1 MTQAALNQFTQRV
14 RNIYGDAQNCEQ
26 IASEILNYCGTFCD
40 NTRRKVL
47 EEATLPSHKRWSE
60 EDIILITYGNSLQK
74 EGEKPFSTLAAFLRD
89 KLKDVVNTVHILP

>member
-47 EEATLPSHKRWSE
+47 EEVELTLGTHAIADQLRELGLPKTALMSTWTEHMTGRFEQPE
-60 EDIILITYGNSLQK
+60 EL
-74 EGEKPFSTLAAFLRD
+74 
-89 KLKDVVNTVHILP
+89 